1 MSIFSWRKMGSC
13 LAPCVRPPSIGSCIR
28 IAEANQEKV
37 LQVVKTDGKV
47 LEFSTPILVRDI
59 LVNYSGSGIGLT
71 QEDIEHHLPPGYELK
86 LGNVYYI
93 LPSAPVISPVIDVRE
108 DQASGGVKKIKVVI
122 TKQQLQHLLTKEIS
136 VEEVLLG
143 LEQKSSSLDSPRN
156 WKSNLE
162 PIPEGSEY
170 IASECTLQ
178 VLDFVL
184 CI

>member
-1 MSIFSWRKMGSC
+1 MSIFSWRKMGNC
-13 LAPCVRPPSIGSCIR
+13 LAHCVRPPFIGSCIR
-28 IAEANQEKV
+28 IAEAKQEKV

-59 LVNYSGSGIGLT
+59 LVNFSGSGIGLT
-71 QEDIEHHLPPGYELK
+71 QEGIEHHLPPGYELK

-93 LPSAPVISPVIDVRE
+93 LPSAPLISPVVDRE
-108 DQASGGVKKIKVVI
+108 DQASGGVKRIKVVI

-162 PIPEGSEY
+162 PIPEGSE
-170 IASECTLQ
+170 
-178 VLDFVL
+178 
-184 CI
+184 